1 MTDQS
6 PATIADKMAW
16 VYPLLVIL
24 FAFSPLFVYVWKENA
39 KPIKEPE
46 SFIGDRVVKVQRG
59 SVAGE
64 LIFTSRDGRIAKTRD
79 FKNWTWLQK

>member
-39 KPIKEPE
+39 KPMIEPE
-46 SFIGDRVVKVQRG
+46 SFLGDRVVNAVVNDGHFLFR
-59 SVAGE
+59 
-64 LIFTSRDGRIAKTRD
+64 SRDGKIAETSD
-79 FKNWTWLQK
+79 FKNWKWIQR